1 MNARS
6 FDDILLIDGVV
17 LGTTSE
23 HEAAREAA
31 AKKSNKDISIGTP
44 LFPFVEFVLPGDAF
58 NFWGLRNGTVSVAL
72 RAKYDRA
79 VKVLGDAG
87 FDIVAKVLAGGFP
100 ESFCVVMLLAFFV
113 YRIVV
118 LLAKFSYSC
127 CQQLP
132 PIYRQHLLDCPRHNE
147 IFISLT
153 VLSQVIAS
161 TVAGDVAV

>member
-1 MNARS
+1 MDLPRLIASWTIQVGLNARS
-6 FDDILLIDGVV
+6 FDDILLIDGAV

-87 FDIVAKVLAGGFP
+87 FDIVAKVLAVFRFC
-100 ESFCVVMLLAFFV
+100 SCVCVV
-113 YRIVV
+113 
-118 LLAKFSYSC
+118 
-127 CQQLP
+127 
-132 PIYRQHLLDCPRHNE
+132 
-147 IFISLT
+147 
-153 VLSQVIAS
+153 
-161 TVAGDVAV
+161 